1 LYADRVLFYPRVIS
15 GLSACDLKQTYEDK
29 TASGCAAD
37 TLTLRV
43 GDVAVRIKSGDP
55 AMKLRVN
62 GAAESFLVSNVAAD
76 VEVTTAWGKL
86 CQPPN
91 TSFVFD
97 SGGLWRL
104 SRKLEN
110 HVFHLTSP
118 MYGTL
123 PYKRAIFSPD
133 FTCGEV
139 LLERSYFDPRDPV
152 DALEYPLDE
161 LLMMNLLAQGRG
173 VEVHACGLE
182 DTDGQG
188 YLFIG
193 HSGAGKTTTARLWQK
208 AGGVQVLSDDRI
220 ILRSWVGRT
229 WMYGTPWH
237 GEARLALPTRTP
249 LRQIFFLRHGTAN
262 EILPL
267 RCGEA
272 LARFLAC
279 SFVPFY
285 SRSGLNFALAFFHQL
300 IDSLPCA
307 ELRFVP
313 DERAVE
319 LARGCAA

>member
-1 LYADRVLFYPRVIS
+1 MGSSYVSRP
-15 GLSACDLKQTYEDK
+15 T
-29 TASGCAAD
+29 
-37 TLTLRV
+37 
-43 GDVAVRIKSGDP
+43 P
-55 AMKLRVN
+55 AL
-62 GAAESFLVSNVAAD
+62 
-76 VEVTTAWGKL
+76 
-86 CQPPN
+86 
-91 TSFVFD
+91 VFD

-104 SRKLEN
+104 SRELEN

-118 MYGTL
+118 MYGAL
-123 PYKRAIFSPD
+123 PYKRATFSPD
-133 FTCGEV
+133 FTWGEV

-161 LLMMNLLAQGRG
+161 LLMMNLLAHGRG

-188 YLFIG
+188 YLFLG

-208 AGGVQVLSDDRI
+208 AGGVRVLSDDRI
-220 ILRSWVGRT
+220 ILRSSAGKT

-237 GEARLALPTRTP
+237 GEARLALPARTP

-262 EILPL
+262 EIVPL
-267 RCGEA
+267 GCGEA

-285 SRSGLNFALAFFHQL
+285 SRSGLEFALAFFHQL

-313 DERAVE
+313 EERADRVGPGVRGMNALDRSKVFLDVATNVLRSGYRMRFRAGGSSMWPTIRPGEAITVE
-319 LARGCAA
+319 PATAKRRSN